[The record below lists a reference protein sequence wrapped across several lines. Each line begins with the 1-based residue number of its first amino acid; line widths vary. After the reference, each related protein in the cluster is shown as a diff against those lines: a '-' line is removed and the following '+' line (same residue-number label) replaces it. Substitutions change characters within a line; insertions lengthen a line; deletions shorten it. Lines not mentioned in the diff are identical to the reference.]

1 MAIIG
6 EPISGY
12 VAKEIDFRQKTQY
25 EGFGSQ
31 RSESHI
37 QYLHNKSSWVKMAS
51 SVHIGG
57 ILPSIIE
64 KEINGKPNPEYQ
76 EALDEVTLTNDL
88 SSQRLKSIGLNP
100 TNFTGNRLAEQF
112 VLFNGASE
120 VGNPNQRAGIA
131 SNINTDSNKLELW
144 NSNSAYGLGGSDYGL
159 QPIPGINSIAVEC
172 LNRGSIRK
180 ATIELKAYNKFQF
193 ELIELLYL
201 RVGFHI
207 LLEFGND
214 RYHDHKSQ
222 KYLNIGNTILETSW
236 FKKQNTSQLEM
247 LDEIKEYRSKYNG
260 NYEGFFGRVTNFT
273 WDVTP
278 EGSYNITIELH
289 TVGDVVESIQVN
301 FPVSISEPL
310 VSLPSGSDKIAV
322 EEAIETTLDAFL
334 YHAEQNKCNDEG
346 NTDYI
351 NVNAIFSAEEQKLE
365 ETDTKK
371 FSDLK
376 QSKEK
381 YTKYVRFGELF
392 QMLTLNFLPTI
403 VTENRS
409 QPLVQLNQN
418 EESQIMGYHLNQ
430 TPLDPRVCTF
440 KVPKTE
446 FLKRL
451 DYPLHMDYINDF
463 VFSPKE
469 GVTAGKILNLYLN
482 FDFIKKSMKN
492 NMSQD
497 GKLSIF
503 KFLQNICNGLNSALG
518 NVNKLEPIIIDDN
531 KISIIDQ
538 NPIPGLIE
546 SQKQQIEF
554 QTFGYNQPKKSSSII
569 KDISL
574 TTSITPDMATMVT
587 IGATSTGGKVKGIDS
602 TYFSKWNAGLND
614 RFNLKTFTPELSE
627 EQKSTI
633 QKKQLS
639 EKFGKEWEKIQL
651 LEFKSKV
658 TLTSDEQDLKSE
670 MRKAGVQI
678 NNIDDFFLGGSNKIR
693 IAKDQDPLLS
703 AGLYTKQ
710 EYIDT
715 KYTFHTLKSEYKE
728 KQTEQIL
735 KQNYYY
741 YLVKTFGCKTS
752 ILIDNATEVPPNTK
766 PRFLEFDPVLI
777 GKGKSSYSEFLRVVN
792 QRQAKAAENEAKK
805 IEDLYSSDQIGFI
818 PFNLG
823 LTLEGISGIKI
834 YNKISIDQKFL
845 PKNYP
850 SSLHFIST
858 KVNHYVRD
866 NNWETQLETMVLPKT
881 KVQNYK
887 IEDIK
892 FLDNGEDNLLPLDER
907 GPKIAK
913 ENDEEFYF
921 KYSNVFNTSQ
931 LLFTPDRYF
940 GGYGRKNDKALDFK
954 DLLKDFHPEA
964 KERFE
969 NFFTELKEKYTGYH
983 ALVNSI
989 YRTPERSKEIV
1000 NELGETQSVAENSY
1014 HNWGAAIDF
1023 NIVTS
1028 KGETLKMKGNYAQ
1041 WKNHGIP
1048 DLASKYGI
1056 AWGGEFSDKELKEDA
1071 VHFYIPFEFS
1081 KINKNVELV
1090 NKIMGKD
1097 NPEFKIHPEHVH
1109 KLSLKGIMSEED
1121 VNRVFKTGKSSSKLN
1136 ADVTFTAITGN
1147 KL

>member
-25 EGFGSQ
+25 EGFESQ
-31 RSESHI
+31 RSESHT

-57 ILPSIIE
+57 ILPSGIE

-76 EALDEVTLTNDL
+76 EALAEVTLTNDL

-144 NSNSAYGLGGSDYGL
+144 NSNSAYGLGGSNYGL
-159 QPIPGINSIAVEC
+159 QPIPGITSVAVEC

-214 RYHDHKSQ
+214 RYHDHKTK
-222 KYLNIGNTILETSW
+222 KYLNVGNTILETSW

-301 FPVSISEPL
+301 FPASISDPL
-310 VSLPSGSDKIAV
+310 VSLPSGSDKITV

-334 YHAEQNKCNDEG
+334 YHAEQDKCNDEG
-346 NTDYI
+346 NNDYI
-351 NVNAIFSAEEQKLE
+351 NVNAVYSAEEQKLE
-365 ETDTKK
+365 KTDIKK
-371 FSDLK
+371 FADLM

-463 VFSPKE
+463 VFFPKE

-482 FDFIKKSMKN
+482 FDFIKKSMKS

-497 GKLSIF
+497 GKLSLF

-633 QKKQLS
+633 QKQQLV
-639 EKFGKEWEKIQL
+639 EKFGKEWDKIQL
-651 LEFKSKV
+651 EESKKDDLEEYKK
-658 TLTSDEQDLKSE
+658 LKSQQL
-670 MRKAGVQI
+670 ANGVDI
-678 NNIDDFFLGGSNKIR
+678 ESWDDYGTDKIY

-703 AGLYTKQ
+703 SGPYTKQ

-728 KQTEQIL
+728 KQTEQVL

-741 YLVKTFGCKTS
+741 YLIKTFGCKTS
-752 ILIDNATEVPPNTK
+752 TVIDNATEVPPNPK

-881 KVQNYK
+881 KIQNYK

-892 FLDNGEDNLLPLDER
+892 FLDNGEENLLPLDER
-907 GPKIAK
+907 GPIKVEGK
-913 ENDEEFYF
+913 DKEFYF
-921 KYSNVFNTSQ
+921 KYSDVFNFEQ
-931 LLFTPDRYF
+931 LMFRPDVIFGSYGKITPNL
-940 GGYGRKNDKALDFK
+940 KLD
-954 DLLKDFHPEA
+954 DLLRDFHPEA
-964 KERFE
+964 KERFQ
-969 NFFTELKEKYTGYH
+969 NFFTELKENYPGYY

-989 YRTPERSKEIV
+989 YRTPKRSKEIK
-1000 NELGETQSVAENSY
+1000 NEKGETQSVAENSY

-1023 NIVTS
+1023 NIVTPEN
-1028 KGETLKMKGNYAQ
+1028 ETLSMKGDYAQ

-1056 AWGGEFSDKELKEDA
+1056 AWGGEFSDRALKEDS

-1081 KINKNVELV
+1081 IINKNIELV
-1090 NKIMGKD
+1090 SEITSLD
-1097 NPEFKIHPEHVH
+1097 RSTINPH
-1109 KLSLKGIMSEED
+1109 KLSLQRIMSEED
-1121 VNRVFKTGKSSSKLN
+1121 VKRVFIRKE
-1136 ADVTFTAITGN
+1136 ADKRYNVNFFPVGAGGYN
-1147 KL
+1147 